1 MFILKL
7 QQNSGYIYTEEIYP
21 ILIVSYYFLGK
32 QRLEKESKKK
42 FATFNI
48 LIKAIY
54 NYIKPDALTIE
65 HTGYSKETF
74 DH

>member
-1 MFILKL
+1 MLIL
-7 QQNSGYIYTEEIYP
+7 
-21 ILIVSYYFLGK
+21 SYYFLEK
-32 QRLEKESKKK
+32 QRLEEESKKQ

-54 NYIKPDALTIE
+54 NDIRPDVLTNE
-65 HTGYSKETF
+65 HTGYSKETI

>member
-7 QQNSGYIYTEEIYP
+7 QQNAVIHIEEIYP
-21 ILIVSYYFLGK
+21 ILIVLYYFLGK
-32 QRLEKESKKK
+32 QRLEKENKKQ

-54 NYIKPDALTIE
+54 NDIRLDALTNE
-65 HTGYSKETF
+65 HTGYSKETI

>member
-7 QQNSGYIYTEEIYP
+7 QQNSGYSYWRDIPNIK
-21 ILIVSYYFLGK
+21 VSYYFLGE
-32 QRLEKESKKK
+32 QRLEKESKKQ
-42 FATFNI
+42 FATFNK

-54 NYIKPDALTIE
+54 NDIRPDALTNE
-65 HTGYSKETF
+65 HTGYSKETI

>member
-1 MFILKL
+1 MIVTVISFK
-7 QQNSGYIYTEEIYP
+7 EIYP
-21 ILIVSYYFLGK
+21 ILIVTYYFLGK
-32 QRLEKESKKK
+32 QRLEKESKKQ

-54 NYIKPDALTIE
+54 NDIRPDALTNE
-65 HTGYSKETF
+65 QTGYSKETI